1 MLAKILESVIA
12 FASAHHDAAYGLI
25 LLVSLL
31 EALPVIG
38 AVVPGDAVILGV
50 SALVPTGAL
59 GLWPLIVA
67 SFAGAVLGDGLSFWL
82 GSHYRQSIVNRWPL
96 KRNPALIARGETFLR
111 SHGGK
116 SVFVARFT
124 PGVRAVVPVLAG
136 ILQMGVVR
144 FLLLNVLSALV
155 WAPAHILAGAAIGAS
170 FVLLGAVAGRL
181 ALLVAL
187 LLVLLGLL
195 IWGARAAVRRLPAQA
210 ARAQERLWLWAR
222 RRDVWY
228 SRPLLSILDPQ
239 RRELPGLVLL
249 GALLV
254 ASLWLFFGVLQ
265 DVLAGTALVRTNEAV
280 FHFMQS
286 LRTHWVDQIMVA
298 ISELGDATVVT
309 ATACAAVLW
318 FAWRRNWRA
327 AAHAVAAVVAASL
340 FTVVFNVALHIPQP
354 GTLPKGW
361 DIFSFPSGHS
371 VASAALYGFLAI
383 VSVWEIGARWRLLV
397 TSAAAVLIG
406 TIAFSRVYLGA
417 HWLSDVL
424 AGMAFGLA
432 WASLLAIGYLR
443 HNPPPVGAAGLWT
456 TAGLTFIVVGAVHVT
471 HRHSTDMARYTVQV
485 RQHVVPWRAWW
496 RHGWTE
502 LPVRRID
509 LAGGVKEPL
518 TFQWAG
524 GLKSLRAELVSKGW
538 TRPVPWTLRSSVD
551 WLDPHAPIAAL
562 PVLPHLQNGD
572 PAVLVMV
579 HLLGR
584 PAARERLVLRLW
596 PSDLR
601 LSGLAPAKMPVFIG
615 TVAEERARPLGPIGT
630 ITEELPHFDGPR
642 DTLGKALAASV
653 HRLAERSLPRPQRGW
668 DGRVLLARSTG

>member
-1 MLAKILESVIA
+1 MLAKILSSVIA
-12 FASAHHDAAYGLI
+12 FASTHHDSAYGLI
-25 LLVSLL
+25 LVVSLL

-38 AVVPGDAVILGV
+38 AVVPGDAIILGV

-67 SFAGAVLGDGLSFWL
+67 SFVGAVLGDGISFWL
-82 GSHYRQSIVNRWPL
+82 GAHYRQTIVNRWPL
-96 KRNPALIARGETFLR
+96 KRNPGLIARGERFLR

-124 PGVRAVVPVLAG
+124 PGVRAIVPVLAG

-144 FLLLNVLSALV
+144 FLVMNVLSALV

-181 ALLVAL
+181 ALIVAL

-195 IWGARAAVRRLPAQA
+195 IWGTRAAVRRLPSRA

-222 RRDVWY
+222 GRDAWY
-228 SRPLLSILDPQ
+228 TRPLLSILDPQ

-249 GALLV
+249 GALLA

-265 DVLAGTALVRTNEAV
+265 DMLAGTALVRTNEAV

-286 LRTHWVDQIMVA
+286 LRTDWIDQVMVA

-309 ATACAAVLW
+309 ATAFAAMLW

-327 AAHAVAAVVAASL
+327 AAHALAAVVAASL
-340 FTVVFNVALHIPQP
+340 FTLVFKLALHVPQP
-354 GTLPKGW
+354 QTPSSGW
-361 DIFSFPSGHS
+361 TVFSFPSGHS

-383 VSVWEIGARWRLLV
+383 VSVWEIGARWKLLV
-397 TSAAAVLIG
+397 TTAAAVLIG

-417 HWLSDVL
+417 YWLSDVL
-424 AGMAFGLA
+424 AGVAFGLA

-443 HNPPPVGAAGLWT
+443 HNPPPVGAAGLWA
-456 TAGLTFIVVGAVHVT
+456 TAGLTFIVVGAVHVA
-471 HRHSTDMARYTVQV
+471 HRHSADMARYTVHV
-485 RQHVVPWRAWW
+485 REHVVPWDAWW
-496 RHGWTE
+496 RREWST
-502 LPVRRID
+502 LPARRID

-524 GLKSLRAELVSKGW
+524 GPKSLEAELASQGW
-538 TRPVPWTLRSSVD
+538 SRPVPWTLRSALT
-551 WLDPHAPIAAL
+551 WLDPHVPIAAL
-562 PVLPHLQNGD
+562 PVLPHLENGD
-572 PAVLVMV
+572 PTVLVMV
-579 HLLGR
+579 RRLGR
-584 PAARERLVLRLW
+584 AAPRERLVLRLW
-596 PSDLR
+596 LSDLR
-601 LSGLAPAKMPVFIG
+601 VSGLARTVKPVLIG
-615 TVAEERARPLGPIGT
+615 TVAEERANRLALIGT
-630 ITEELPHFDGPR
+630 ITRELPHYDRPR
-642 DTLGKALAASV
+642 DTLAAALAAIA
-653 HRLAERSLPRPQRGW
+653 HRLAERPLKRPQRGW
-668 DGRVLLARSTG
+668 DGGVLLARSAG

>member
-1 MLAKILESVIA
+1 MLAKILSSVIA
-12 FASAHHDAAYGLI
+12 FASAHHNSAYGLI

-38 AVVPGDAVILGV
+38 AVVPGDAIILGV

-67 SFAGAVLGDGLSFWL
+67 SFVGAVLGDGISFWL
-82 GSHYRQSIVNRWPL
+82 GSHYRKTIVKRWPL
-96 KRNPALIARGETFLR
+96 KRNLALIARGETFLR
-111 SHGGK
+111 NHGGK

-124 PGVRAVVPVLAG
+124 PGVRAIVPVLAG

-144 FLLLNVLSALV
+144 FLVMNVLSALV

-181 ALLVAL
+181 ALIVAL

-195 IWGARAAVRRLPAQA
+195 IWATRAAVRRLPSRA

-222 RRDVWY
+222 RHDAWY
-228 SRPLLSILDPQ
+228 TRPLLSILDPQ

-265 DVLAGTALVRTNEAV
+265 DVLAGAALVRTNEAV

-286 LRTHWVDQIMVA
+286 LRTDWIDQIMVA
-298 ISELGDATVVT
+298 VSELGDATVVT
-309 ATACAAVLW
+309 ATAFAAMLW

-327 AAHAVAAVVAASL
+327 AAHALAAVVAASL
-340 FTVVFNVALHIPQP
+340 FTLVFKLALHIPQP
-354 GTLPKGW
+354 GAPSEGW
-361 DIFSFPSGHS
+361 NVFSFPSGHS

-383 VSVWEIGARWRLLV
+383 VSVWEIGARWKLLV
-397 TSAAAVLIG
+397 TTAAAVLIG
-406 TIAFSRVYLGA
+406 TIAFSRVYLGV

-424 AGMAFGLA
+424 AGVAFGLA
-432 WASLLAIGYLR
+432 WATLLAIGYLR
-443 HNPPPVGAAGLWT
+443 HNPPPVGTAGLWAV
-456 TAGLTFIVVGAVHVT
+456 AGLTFLVVGAVHVDR
-471 HRHSTDMARYTVQV
+471 RHAADMARYTVHVQ
-485 RQHVVPWRAWW
+485 QHVLPWDAWW
-496 RHGWTE
+496 QHEWSE
-502 LPVRRID
+502 LPARRID

-524 GLKSLRAELVSKGW
+524 GLKRLEAALVSRGW
-538 TRPVPWTLRSSVD
+538 STPVPWTLRSSLT

-572 PAVLVMV
+572 PTVLVMV
-579 HLLGR
+579 HSLGR
-584 PAARERLVLRLW
+584 AASRERLVLRLW

-601 LSGLAPAKMPVFIG
+601 VSGLASAQKPVFIG
-615 TVAEERARPLGPIGT
+615 TVSEERASRLALIGT
-630 ITEELPHFDGPR
+630 ITQELPHYDRPR
-642 DTLGKALAASV
+642 DTLGEALAAGP
-653 HRLAERSLPRPQRGW
+653 HRMAERPLKRAQRGW
-668 DGRVLLARSTG
+668 DGGVLLARSPG